1 MPSSANQEASPADS
15 LRAGAAGRFGE
26 IESLRAILALW
37 VLFAHCLG
45 VSGYEPE
52 ELHGALRE
60 VRMAGYAVNAFVI
73 LAETD
78 CLPRFSP
85 GAFLLYHLEY
95 FALGILSYGQFFHFP
110 ETVAK
115 KHPLLSISLILAL

>member
-1 MPSSANQEASPADS
+1 MPPTLSKVSS
-15 LRAGAAGRFGE
+15 RAEPLHTSATGRFGE
-26 IESLRAILALW
+26 IESLHTILALW

-85 GAFLLYHLEY
+85 GAFLLYHIEY
-95 FALGILSYGQFFHFP
+95 FALGILSYGLFFHFP

-115 KHPLLSISLILAL
+115 KHSLLSISLILAL